1 MNEQDAQMKQRIMAE
16 AEVAIDELLRQRK
29 PAEEI
34 KLSEIE
40 VLVRELGQRLM
51 ASASQALVTAS
62 ADRQDV
68 VLTCEQCGERMQYKG
83 RKRRGVETETGAV
96 MVERAY
102 YYCARCKAGV
112 FPPGPAV
119 GTGWERLQ

>member
-1 MNEQDAQMKQRIMAE
+1 M
-16 AEVAIDELLRQRK
+16 V
-29 PAEEI
+29 
-34 KLSEIE
+34 SY
-40 VLVRELGQRLM
+40 LGQRLM
-51 ASASQALVTAS
+51 AGASQALVTAS

-68 VLTCEQCGERMQYKG
+68 GLRCEGCGERMQYKG
-83 RKRRGVETETGAV
+83 RKRRRVETETGAV
-96 MVERAY
+96 MVERAH